1 MLSKKL
7 PLFISFAWGM
17 ARKNNWSNF
26 SLMWREDNS
35 NKTDT
40 PLVSGYW
47 NMIKNSWDFVP
58 LLDPISILNRFALWK
73 QQKETASIKRNMG
86 ADMINS
92 RTASMYMSANRLRKA
107 RKIRLE
113 DALTLYS
120 NDDSIDG
127 STVVHIDTEFSGLH
141 SDIMLHEFCAKIVSE
156 DDGSSFT
163 YKGEL
168 CISFILYFCNISI
181 PTN

>member
-35 NKTDT
+35 NKSDT

-47 NMIKNSWDFVP
+47 NMNKNSWVFAP
-58 LLDPISILNRFALWK
+58 LLDPISILNRFVFWK
-73 QQKETASIKRNMG
+73 QQKETAIVKSSIG
-86 ADMINS
+86 ADKINS
-92 RTASMYMSANRLRKA
+92 RAASIYTSSNRLRKA
-107 RKIRLE
+107 RKISPE
-113 DALTLYS
+113 DAITLYS
-120 NDDSIDG
+120 SDDSIDG
-127 STVVHIDTEFSGLH
+127 STAVYIDTEFSGLH
-141 SDIMLHEFCAKIVSE
+141 SDISTLREICAKFVSN
-156 DDGSSFT
+156 DGSSST

-168 CISFILYFCNISI
+168 CISFILYFYNMSISI
-181 PTN
+181 N